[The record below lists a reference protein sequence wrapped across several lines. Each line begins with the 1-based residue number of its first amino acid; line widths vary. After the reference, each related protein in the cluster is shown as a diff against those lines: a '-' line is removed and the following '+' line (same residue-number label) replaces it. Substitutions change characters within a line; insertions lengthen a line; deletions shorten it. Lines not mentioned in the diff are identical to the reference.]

1 MKIVI
6 SKDAVLSGLQMVHGV
21 VNVRPTLPVLS
32 NVLLQAQDDKLW
44 FTTTDLEV
52 TMRYAVDAKI
62 SKSGATTLPARR
74 LLSIVRELPA
84 DNIEI
89 EIDEKNSASITC
101 GSAFFK
107 ILGLPDDEFPAVPKY
122 DEGTAIVV
130 EQSVLKA
137 MLQKTSYAASNDE
150 TRFILNGTYMSF
162 KGNKLTLVA
171 TDGRRLAL
179 TEHELEFPK
188 ESENEAIV
196 PTKAV
201 NELLRVLKDEGTVKI
216 HMTKNQ
222 AGFEFNDVLLITKLI
237 EGTYPNFKQVIPGQC
252 DNRISIEREVLLT
265 ALKRVAL
272 LTSDKASSI
281 KLTFGKNKLKI
292 SAQSPDI
299 GEAHETVAI
308 KYTGKEMVV
317 AFNPD
322 YIMEPLRNLVT
333 DEIFIEL
340 TDELS
345 PAVIKCDVPFIY
357 VLMPMR
363 AA

>member
-6 SKDAVLSGLQMVHGV
+6 SKDAVMSGLQMVHGV

-32 NVLLQAQDDKLW
+32 NVLLQAQDEKLW
-44 FTTTDLEV
+44 MTTTDLEV
-52 TMRYAVDAKI
+52 TMRCAVEAKVA
-62 SKSGATTLPARR
+62 KTGATTLPARR
-74 LLSIVRELPA
+74 LLSIIRELPA

-101 GSAFFK
+101 GAAFFK
-107 ILGLPDDEFPAVPKY
+107 ILGLPEDEFPAIPKY
-122 DEGTAIVV
+122 DGGTTFTVD
-130 EQSVLKA
+130 QRVLKE
-137 MLQKTSYAASNDE
+137 MLQKTFYAASNDE
-150 TRFILNGTYMSF
+150 TRFILNGTFVSF

-179 TEHELEFPK
+179 TEHEMEFPK
-188 ESENEAIV
+188 ESESEAIV

-252 DNRISIEREVLLT
+252 EHRIPIEREVLLT

-333 DEIFIEL
+333 DEIFVEL

-345 PAVIKCDVPFIY
+345 PGVIKCDVPFIY

-363 AA
+363 VG

>member
-6 SKDAVLSGLQMVHGV
+6 SKDAVMSGLQMVHGV

-32 NVLLQAQDDKLW
+32 NVLFQAQDEKLW
-44 FTTTDLEV
+44 MTTTDLEV
-52 TMRYAVDAKI
+52 TMRCAVEAKI
-62 SKSGATTLPARR
+62 SKGGATTLPARR
-74 LLSIVRELPA
+74 LLSIIRELPA

-89 EIDEKNSASITC
+89 EVDEKNSASITC
-101 GSAFFK
+101 GAAFFK
-107 ILGLPDDEFPAVPKY
+107 ILGLPEDEFPAIPKY
-122 DEGTAIVV
+122 DGGTTFTVD
-130 EQSVLKA
+130 QRVLKE
-137 MLQKTSYAASNDE
+137 MLQKTFYAASNDE
-150 TRFILNGTYMSF
+150 TRFILNGTYVSF
-162 KGNKLTLVA
+162 KGNKMTLVA

-179 TEHELEFPK
+179 TEHEMEFPK
-188 ESENEAIV
+188 ESESEAII

-222 AGFEFNDVLLITKLI
+222 AGFEVNDVLLITKLI

-252 DNRISIEREVLLT
+252 EHRIPIEREVFLA

-299 GEAHETVAI
+299 GEAHETVPI
-308 KYTGKEMVV
+308 KYMGKEMVV

-333 DEIFIEL
+333 DEIFVEM

-345 PAVIKCDVPFIY
+345 PGVIKCDVPFIY

-363 AA
+363 VG

>member
-1 MKIVI
+1 M
-6 SKDAVLSGLQMVHGV
+6 
-21 VNVRPTLPVLS
+21 
-32 NVLLQAQDDKLW
+32 
-44 FTTTDLEV
+44 TTTDLEV
-52 TMRYAVDAKI
+52 TMRCAVEAKI
-62 SKSGATTLPARR
+62 SKGGATTLPARR
-74 LLSIVRELPA
+74 LLSIIRELPA

-89 EIDEKNSASITC
+89 EVDEKNSASITC
-101 GSAFFK
+101 GAAFFK
-107 ILGLPDDEFPAVPKY
+107 ILGLPEDEFPAIPKY
-122 DEGTAIVV
+122 DGGTTFTVD
-130 EQSVLKA
+130 QRVLKE
-137 MLQKTSYAASNDE
+137 MLQKTFYAASNDE
-150 TRFILNGTYMSF
+150 TRFILNGTYVSF
-162 KGNKLTLVA
+162 KGNKMTLVA

-179 TEHELEFPK
+179 TEHEMEFPK
-188 ESENEAIV
+188 ESESEAII

-222 AGFEFNDVLLITKLI
+222 AGFEVNDVLLITKLI

-252 DNRISIEREVLLT
+252 EHRIPIEREVFLA

-299 GEAHETVAI
+299 GEAHETVPI
-308 KYTGKEMVV
+308 KYMGKEMVV

-333 DEIFIEL
+333 DEIFVEM

-345 PAVIKCDVPFIY
+345 PGVIKCDVPFIY

-363 AA
+363 VG

>member
-6 SKDAVLSGLQMVHGV
+6 GKDAVMSGLQMVHGV

-32 NVLLQAQDDKLW
+32 NVLLQAQDEKLW
-44 FTTTDLEV
+44 LTTTDLEV
-52 TMRYAVDAKI
+52 TMRCAVEAKVNE
-62 SKSGATTLPARR
+62 SGGTTLPARR
-74 LLSIVRELPA
+74 LLSIIRELPA

-101 GSAFFK
+101 GAAFFK
-107 ILGLPDDEFPAVPKY
+107 ILGLPEDEFPAVPKY
-122 DEGTAIVV
+122 DGASTFTVDQRI
-130 EQSVLKA
+130 LKE
-137 MLQKTSYAASNDE
+137 MLQKTFYAASNDE
-150 TRFILNGTYMSF
+150 TRFILNGTFMSF
-162 KGNKLTLVA
+162 KANKLTLVA

-179 TEHELEFPK
+179 AEHELEFPK
-188 ESENEAIV
+188 ELENEAIV

-237 EGTYPNFKQVIPGQC
+237 EGTYPNFRQVIPGQC
-252 DNRISIEREVLLT
+252 EHRIPIEREVLLT

-299 GEAHETVAI
+299 GEAHETVPI

-333 DEIFIEL
+333 DEIYVEL

-345 PAVIKCDVPFIY
+345 PGVIKCDVPFIY

-363 AA
+363 VS

>member
-6 SKDAVLSGLQMVHGV
+6 GKDAVMSGLQLVHGV

-32 NVLLQAQDDKLW
+32 NVLLQAQDEKLW
-44 FTTTDLEV
+44 LTTTDLEV
-52 TMRYAVDAKI
+52 TMRCAVEAKVNE
-62 SKSGATTLPARR
+62 SGATTLPARR
-74 LLSIVRELPA
+74 LLSIIRELPA
-84 DNIEI
+84 DNIEV
-89 EIDEKNSASITC
+89 EIDDKHSASITC
-101 GSAFFK
+101 GAAFFK
-107 ILGLPDDEFPAVPKY
+107 ILGLPEDEFPAVPKY
-122 DEGTAIVV
+122 DGGNTFTVD
-130 EQSVLKA
+130 QRVLKE
-137 MLQKTSYAASNDE
+137 MLQKTFYAASNDE
-150 TRFILNGTYMSF
+150 TRFILNGTFMSF
-162 KGNKLTLVA
+162 KNSKLTLVA

-179 TEHELEFPK
+179 AEHELEFPK
-188 ESENEAIV
+188 ELESEAIV

-222 AGFEFNDVLLITKLI
+222 AGFEVNDVLLITKLI
-237 EGTYPNFKQVIPGQC
+237 EGTYPNFRQVIPGQC
-252 DNRISIEREVLLT
+252 EHRIPIEREVLLT

-333 DEIFIEL
+333 DEIFVEL

-345 PAVIKCDVPFIY
+345 PGVIKCDVPFIY

-363 AA
+363 VS

>member
-6 SKDAVLSGLQMVHGV
+6 GKDAVMSGLQMVHGV

-44 FTTTDLEV
+44 LTTTDLEV
-52 TMRYAVDAKI
+52 VMKCAVEAKVG
-62 SKSGATTLPARR
+62 KSGATTLPARR
-74 LLSIVRELPA
+74 LLSIIRELPA

-89 EIDEKNSASITC
+89 EVDDKHSAAITC

-107 ILGLPDDEFPAVPKY
+107 ILGLAEDEFPAVPKY
-122 DEGTAIVV
+122 DGGTTFAV

-137 MLQKTSYAASNDE
+137 MLQKTSYAASTDE
-150 TRFILNGTYMSF
+150 TRFILNGTYASF

-188 ESENEAIV
+188 ESESEAII

-237 EGTYPNFKQVIPGQC
+237 EGTYPNFKQVIPAQC
-252 DNRISIEREVLLT
+252 DNRIAIDRELFLT

-299 GEAHETVAI
+299 GEAHETMAI
-308 KYTGKEMVV
+308 KYSGKEMVV

-322 YIMEPLRNLVT
+322 YIMEPLRNLTT
-333 DEIFIEL
+333 DEVYIEL

-363 AA
+363 A